1 MYKLIIVDDESSIC
15 EGIAACYPWAE
26 MGFEIA
32 GTFPNGKSALDYI
45 ERYLV
50 DVVLSDIRMPKM
62 DGLELSHALSKDYP
76 DVTVVLLS
84 GYAEFEY
91 AREALRF
98 GVKEYILKPIKYDT
112 IIQVFTKIRES
123 LDASK

>member
-26 MGFEIA
+26 MGFEVS
-32 GTFPNGKSALDYI
+32 GTFPNGKNALDYI

-62 DGLELSHALSKDYP
+62 DGLELASAISKGYP
-76 DVTVVLLS
+76 NITVVLLS

-91 AREALRF
+91 ARRHCVS
-98 GVKEYILKPIKYDT
+98 G
-112 IIQVFTKIRES
+112 
-123 LDASK
+123 